1 MKVFLKN
8 ITLKNFKG
16 VRSLEASPS
25 VNCLVYG
32 RNGVGKSTIKN
43 AFLWVLTGR
52 DQQGRTDHEIRPRD
66 EDKNITHNLDSTV
79 EVVLD
84 IDGNESTLKRLY
96 KEKWSRKTG
105 DESKT
110 YDGNTTEYYLNSVKV
125 TKKEY
130 DAFTSSLINLELLS
144 DESYFLNLDWKK
156 QRDLL
161 LELVDIKDKDI
172 EALDERLLGFT
183 DTFDVS
189 LLDSIKLDKKRK
201 RGELEKDKA
210 RYDSQLEEN
219 LNNKQE
225 ELDWEQIDNSINE
238 RKKRIAE
245 IDSLIENASKATNEK
260 EESQSNELLE
270 KASKALKVLN
280 AEKSKLLEQ
289 EEAFKNKCNA
299 TSNKL
304 EKELSDSKELLITTR
319 SKNANLE
326 VKRLQFT
333 NEIEALNV
341 KKKNKLAEYHNL
353 NNTKFSVDEIC
364 PTCGG
369 VRADLALFSSNA
381 EEVFNKD
388 KANDLKLIVNAGK
401 IIADS
406 IENAQKE
413 LDSLIEV
420 DTEDIARSI
429 TAQEAFLKGLKFEEP
444 KELAT
449 LRDSITKLQ
458 AGYDKIKAEIDKPE
472 EPVVKESNPLVEERA
487 EKELLNSEIESLS
500 ERKGLKLVAENQ
512 KKRIEE
518 LKKQIKESSLK
529 QTEYDRDIFIIELF
543 EKVKNKHLEKLITSK
558 FEITEFELFEY
569 LNDGT
574 AKPNCQA
581 FYKGVPAS
589 SLNTG
594 AKILVGLDII
604 KTFSQHLGIQYPI
617 FIDNRESLTDH
628 INTGHQTISLVA
640 KVGSELEIINK

>member
-25 VNCLVYG
+25 ANCLVYG

-105 DESKT
+105 DEAKT

-130 DAFTSSLINLELLS
+130 DAFTSSLLNLELLS

-183 DTFDVS
+183 DTFDVR

-225 ELDWEQIDNSINE
+225 ELDWEQIDKSINE
-238 RKKRIAE
+238 KKKRIEE

-270 KASKALKVLN
+270 KASTALKALN

-304 EKELSDSKELLITTR
+304 EKELSDSKELLITAR

-326 VKRLQFT
+326 VKRLQLT
-333 NEIEALNV
+333 NEIESLNV

-381 EEVFNKD
+381 EEVFNKE
-388 KANDLKLIVNAGK
+388 KSNDLKLIINAGK

-420 DTEDIARSI
+420 DTEDIAKSI

-449 LRDSITKLQ
+449 LRDSIANLQ
-458 AGYDKIKAEIDKPE
+458 AGYDKIKAEIDKPKE
-472 EPVVKESNPLVEERA
+472 SVVKESNPLVEERA

-500 ERKGLKLVAENQ
+500 EKKGLKLVAESQ